1 MKLKNLFLLRHCEA
15 NHFEENKSDFEKQL
29 NENGEKEAKLL
40 KNWFDK
46 NNIILDHIL
55 VSSANRTSKTANI
68 IFENF
73 KKKIIEKKDL
83 YLCSYK
89 EVVRELKLL
98 DNKFDNVIIIG
109 HEPSISESLK
119 FLTSYTRPDLEYV
132 INSLYPTGG
141 LAVLNLNISN
151 WNLIDEKT
159 GVLDAF
165 ITPAYIKENEK
176 NN

>member
-1 MKLKNLFLLRHCEA
+1 MKNLFLLRHCQA
-15 NHFEENKSDFEKQL
+15 NQFEENKSDFEKQL

-40 KNWFDK
+40 KDWFDE

-55 VSSANRTSKTANI
+55 VSSANRTLTTANF
-68 IFENF
+68 IFSNFKEKIF
-73 KKKIIEKKDL
+73 KKKEL
-83 YLCSYK
+83 YLCSYR
-89 EVVRELKLL
+89 EVLKELKLL
-98 DNKFDNVIIIG
+98 NNEYDNVIIVG

-119 FLTSYTRPDLEYV
+119 FLTSYIRPDLDYV
-132 INSLYPTGG
+132 ANSLYPTGG
-141 LAVLNLNISN
+141 LAVLNFNITN

-165 ITPAYIKENEK
+165 ITPAYIEENAK

>member
-1 MKLKNLFLLRHCEA
+1 MKNLFLLRHCEA
-15 NHFEENKSDFEKQL
+15 NQFEENKTDFEKQL

-40 KNWFDK
+40 REWFDK

-55 VSSANRTSKTANI
+55 VSSANRTLKTANI
-68 IFENF
+68 IFGNF
-73 KKKIIEKKDL
+73 KEKIFKKKDL
-83 YLCSYK
+83 YLCSHM
-89 EVVRELKLL
+89 EVLNEVQLL

-119 FLTSYTRPDLEYV
+119 FFTSYTRPDLEYV
-132 INSLYPTGG
+132 SNSLYPTGG
-141 LAVLNLNISN
+141 LAVLNFNIPN
-151 WNLIDEKT
+151 WNLIDQKT

-165 ITPAYIKENEK
+165 ITPSYIEENET